1 MNPRRRQ
8 PRALGSKSKANRLAP
23 DRKHGVFLPPPGGET
38 DMQLSMPNLPE
49 ALAYSVV
56 SAFALTVLAA
66 LVTAATGPWDLV
78 AAVLVLAIAGGI
90 YWLIGRQPATIVTAK
105 QAAATGA
112 ILLALCALAD
122 LATVYPYQ
130 GILFLFAA
138 AALAVAFV
146 LLQQG
151 TVPLEMRLGGVTA
164 FAAQSGL
171 VQLRMLEELRDAG
184 ILTPEE
190 FAAKGALIVL

>member
-1 MNPRRRQ
+1 
-8 PRALGSKSKANRLAP
+8 
-23 DRKHGVFLPPPGGET
+23 
-38 DMQLSMPNLPE
+38 MQLSMPNLPE

-164 FAAQSGL
+164 FAGQGGV
-171 VQLRMLEELRDAG
+171 VQLRICWRSCA
-184 ILTPEE
+184 TP
-190 FAAKGALIVL
+190 GS

>member
-1 MNPRRRQ
+1 
-8 PRALGSKSKANRLAP
+8 
-23 DRKHGVFLPPPGGET
+23 
-38 DMQLSMPNLPE
+38 MQLSMPNLPE

-151 TVPLEMRLGGVTA
+151 TRRGDRVCWAERRRSVAHAGGPA
-164 FAAQSGL
+164 
-171 VQLRMLEELRDAG
+171 RRRDPDAG
-184 ILTPEE
+184 GIRRETHAGRAVKHDPLQRD
-190 FAAKGALIVL
+190 

>member
-1 MNPRRRQ
+1 
-8 PRALGSKSKANRLAP
+8 
-23 DRKHGVFLPPPGGET
+23 
-38 DMQLSMPNLPE
+38 MQLSMPNLPE

-78 AAVLVLAIAGGI
+78 AAVLVSAIAGGI
-90 YWLIGRQPATIVTAK
+90 YWLIGRQRATIVTAK

-122 LATVYPYQ
+122 LATGYPYQ

-151 TVPLEMRLGGVTA
+151 TVPLEMRLGRVTA
-164 FAAQSGL
+164 FAAQSGV

-190 FAAKGALIVL
+190 FEAKRVLITL